1 MFDPL
6 PFLKFHPLGMDC
18 LGYPFLV
25 NGKGRRAARDC
36 VQEKRFQVFHV
47 YSGSLGFY
55 LWFVTPDVVRKALG
69 GWSARKKVDVYIT
82 RVYTFVLLRV

>member
-1 MFDPL
+1 M
-6 PFLKFHPLGMDC
+6 
-18 LGYPFLV
+18 

-36 VQEKRFQVFHV
+36 VQEERFQVFHV